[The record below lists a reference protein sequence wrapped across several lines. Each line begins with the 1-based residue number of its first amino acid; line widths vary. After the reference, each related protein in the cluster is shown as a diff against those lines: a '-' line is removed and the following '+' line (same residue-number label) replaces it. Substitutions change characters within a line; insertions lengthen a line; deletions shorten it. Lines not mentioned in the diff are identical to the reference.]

1 MLEWAYQLVWWS
13 MRLRTAAAAAVA
25 VVGGV
30 WRIYC
35 VFGRHCVKRR
45 AK

>member
-13 MRLRTAAAAAVA
+13 MRLRTAAAAAV
-25 VVGGV
+25 VGGV

>member
-13 MRLRTAAAAAVA
+13 MRLRTAAAA
-25 VVGGV
+25 GGGGA

-35 VFGRHCVKRR
+35 IFGDTV
-45 AK
+45 